1 MIDAVDP
8 RLAAIERVVRETA
21 LKLWARD
28 QTVTEIVEKLT
39 VVGAMPAIT
48 PREGV
53 AAVRQSRREKIMAA
67 LARREQEG
75 RRLGAVNWAARKFAN
90 DPDDDGEVENLE
102 RSIRRW
108 RERIPDIVR
117 LPSPKQVRF
126 IK

>member
-1 MIDAVDP
+1 MTISDP
-8 RLAAIERVVRETA
+8 RLAAIKRAVMETA

-28 QTVTEIVEKLT
+28 QTVTEIVAKLT
-39 VVGAMPAIT
+39 VVSEMPAIT

-53 AAVRQSRREKIMAA
+53 AAVRRSRREKMVGELI
-67 LARREQEG
+67 RREQEG
-75 RRLGAVNWAARKFAN
+75 PRRGAVMKVARNFAS
-90 DPDDDGEVENLE
+90 DRHDDDEVKNLA
-102 RSIRRW
+102 RNLRRW

>member
-1 MIDAVDP
+1 MPVSDP
-8 RLAAIERVVRETA
+8 RLAAIERAVRETA

-28 QTVTEIVEKLT
+28 RTVTEIVAKLT
-39 VVGAMPAIT
+39 VVSEMPAIT

-53 AAVRQSRREKIMAA
+53 AAVRRSRREKMVGELI
-67 LARREQEG
+67 RREQEG
-75 RRLGAVNWAARKFAN
+75 PRRGAVMKVARNFAS
-90 DPDDDGEVENLE
+90 DRHDDDEVKNLA
-102 RSIRRW
+102 RNLRRW

>member
-1 MIDAVDP
+1 MTVFDP
-8 RLAAIERVVRETA
+8 RLAAIKRAVMETA

-28 QTVTEIVEKLT
+28 QTVTEIVAKLT
-39 VVGAMPAIT
+39 VVGEMPAIT

-53 AAVRQSRREKIMAA
+53 AAVRRSRREKMVAELI
-67 LARREQEG
+67 RHEQEG
-75 RRLGAVNWAARKFAN
+75 PRRGAVMKVARNFAS
-90 DPDDDGEVENLE
+90 DRHDDDEVKNLA
-102 RSIRRW
+102 RNLRRW